1 MKRVG
6 LGEGKAGGETEENG
20 PPPAERDIDREVKI
34 ERRNCRGVVIE
45 MRVNMRD

>member
-6 LGEGKAGGETEENG
+6 GGKVGGETEEND
-20 PPPAERDIDREVKI
+20 PPPAERDIGREVKI

-45 MRVNMRD
+45 MRVNTRG